1 MKTLTKLFITLTAA
15 LTISSAAASEN
26 AAVQPADTTLATTQI
41 AVTPLQLP
49 AIPGSNAKSSVDK
62 PASRVPALN
71 LLALA
76 LLGYCGYAT
85 YLILQPL
92 FKKQDFNF

>member
-1 MKTLTKLFITLTAA
+1 MKTLTKFFITLTAA
-15 LTISSAAASEN
+15 LTIHTAAATEN
-26 AAVQPADTTLATTQI
+26 TALPPADTTIATTQI
-41 AVTPLQLP
+41 AATPLQLP
-49 AIPGSNAKSSVDK
+49 AIPGSEAKSSANK
-62 PASRVPALN
+62 PESRVPALN